1 MTHVRSVIS
10 FITLPRRVRLLK
22 SLLWSICGEFSVGKE
37 AENQMQ
43 EMELNAFNMDRYFDK
58 SIKYSNGSFIASKD
72 SECIRLTTFVY
83 RKLRIL

>member
-1 MTHVRSVIS
+1 M
-10 FITLPRRVRLLK
+10 
-22 SLLWSICGEFSVGKE
+22 GKE

-43 EMELNAFNMDRYFDK
+43 EMELNAFNMDRYFNK
-58 SIKYSNGSFIASKD
+58 SIKYSNGSFIAFKD